1 MPSKNTKK
9 MSLMENKTD
18 LSFQHFQSRHGNVK
32 IAYSCFKAEREKAV
46 ILFLTGRAEYF
57 LKYLPFFG
65 RMNELGFTVFALD
78 HRGQGAS
85 GRMLQTSEKGYV
97 ENFDFYVDDA
107 EDLLKN
113 TVLKYA
119 KKKDVFLVSHSMG
132 GTVSL
137 LLAARC
143 PDVFKKIVFTSPM
156 WGLIYTMPEILVKII
171 VKGACCLGFGRLY
184 AIGKS
189 AKDYLRPF
197 EKTHHTH
204 SFEKYIAQQ
213 SFVTQ
218 NRSFALGG
226 PTFKWV
232 AESMKAMEKL
242 PEAAKEVK
250 VPVLLVQAE
259 NDAVVSNAA
268 MDRVASNFENCRK
281 TLIEKGFHELL
292 NEEKEFY
299 EKTVSVISDFL
310 IG

>member
-1 MPSKNTKK
+1 MF
-9 MSLMENKTD
+9 ENID
-18 LSFQHFQSRHGNVK
+18 FFQSRHKNVK

-57 LKYLPFFG
+57 LKYCPFFE

-85 GRMLQTSEKGYV
+85 GRMLDESEKGYV

-107 EDLLKN
+107 EDFLKN
-113 TVLKYA
+113 IVLEYA

-132 GTVSL
+132 GAVSL

-143 PDVFKKIVFTSPM
+143 PDIFKKIVFTSPM
-156 WGLIYTMPEILVKII
+156 WDFVYSMPEILAKIL
-171 VKGACCLGFGRLY
+171 VKGACRLGLGRSY

-197 EKTHHTH
+197 EKTTHTH

-226 PTFKWV
+226 PTFRWV
-232 AESMKAMEKL
+232 AESMKAMKKL
-242 PEAAKEVK
+242 PEAAKKVK
-250 VPVLLVQAE
+250 VPILLVQAE

-268 MDRVASNFENCRK
+268 MESVAANFASCRK

-299 EKTVSVISDFL
+299 EKTISVISDFL

>member
-1 MPSKNTKK
+1 MFEKI
-9 MSLMENKTD
+9 D
-18 LSFQHFQSRHGNVK
+18 FFQSRHGNVD
-32 IAYSCFKAEREKAV
+32 IAYSCFKSGREKAV
-46 ILFLTGRAEYF
+46 ILFVTGRAEYF
-57 LKYLPFFG
+57 LKYTAFFES
-65 RMNELGFTVFALD
+65 MNELGLTVFAFD

-85 GRMLQTSEKGYV
+85 GRMLAESEKGYV
-97 ENFDFYVDDA
+97 EDFDFYVDDA

-113 TVLKYA
+113 IVLKHA
-119 KKKDVFLVSHSMG
+119 GNKDVFLVSHSMG
-132 GTVSL
+132 GAVSL

-143 PDVFKKIVFTSPM
+143 ADVFKKIVFTSPM
-156 WGLIYTMPEILVKII
+156 WGFVYSMPEILAKIL
-171 VKGACCLGFGRLY
+171 VKGACRLGFGRSY
-184 AIGKS
+184 AVGRN

-197 EKTHHTH
+197 EKTAHTH

-226 PTFKWV
+226 PTFRWV
-232 AESMKAMEKL
+232 NESMKAMKGF
-242 PEAAKEVK
+242 PEAAKKVK
-250 VPVLLVQAE
+250 VPVLLIQAE

-268 MDRVASNFENCRK
+268 MDSVAANFTNCRK

-299 EKTVSVISDFL
+299 EKTVSAISDFL

>member
-1 MPSKNTKK
+1 
-9 MSLMENKTD
+9 MENKTD
-18 LSFQHFQSRHGNVK
+18 FSFQHFQSRHGNVK

-85 GRMLQTSEKGYV
+85 GRMLDESEKGYV

-113 TVLKYA
+113 IVIEYA

-132 GTVSL
+132 GTISL

-171 VKGACCLGFGRLY
+171 VKGACCLGFSRFC

-242 PEAAKEVK
+242 PEAAKKVK
-250 VPVLLVQAE
+250 VPVLLVQA
-259 NDAVVSNAA
+259 
-268 MDRVASNFENCRK
+268 
-281 TLIEKGFHELL
+281 
-292 NEEKEFY
+292 
-299 EKTVSVISDFL
+299 
-310 IG
+310 